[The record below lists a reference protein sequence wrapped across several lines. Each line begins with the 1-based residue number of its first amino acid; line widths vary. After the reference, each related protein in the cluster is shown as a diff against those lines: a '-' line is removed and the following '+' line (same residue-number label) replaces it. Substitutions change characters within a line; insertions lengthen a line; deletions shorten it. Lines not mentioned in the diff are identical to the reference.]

1 MEEELIE
8 MDESTFQSLLDNEDE
23 IEQVDDGEENTIF
36 TQEDNEDA
44 EETESSEEAEG
55 DEETEETEDA
65 ETAETVAFIEN
76 LEKFAGF
83 EITPEEVEQFE
94 GDLNKLIEH
103 KKVDYAR
110 ELFKNEL
117 GRLGDTERNA
127 VYRLMSGHPLDEV
140 KEALEVESIKYTVE
154 DIEDSPDVAKKVIVE
169 SLKLKGRSEKEI
181 QKYLKGTSEE
191 ELIEEAK
198 EELKEVNAAKATK
211 IQEIEGRAKN
221 KIDEK
226 RKSEEAYISAIN
238 TATDN
243 FLKDV
248 KAYAPNVK
256 LQEKSKEA
264 IKSNVI
270 DTINDVL
277 KKADVY
283 GPRIAFLKHIGVLD
297 GDFSKLT
304 NGAEAKAK
312 QSLAEVLKNKKK
324 PSSITKSRDE
334 GYKMPTPAVKKK
346 TF

>member
-1 MEEELIE
+1 M
-8 MDESTFQSLLDNEDE
+8 
-23 IEQVDDGEENTIF
+23 
-36 TQEDNEDA
+36 
-44 EETESSEEAEG
+44 
-55 DEETEETEDA
+55 
-65 ETAETVAFIEN
+65 
-76 LEKFAGF
+76 
-83 EITPEEVEQFE
+83 
-94 GDLNKLIEH
+94 
-103 KKVDYAR
+103 
-110 ELFKNEL
+110 
-117 GRLGDTERNA
+117 
-127 VYRLMSGHPLDEV
+127 
-140 KEALEVESIKYTVE
+140 
-154 DIEDSPDVAKKVIVE
+154 
-169 SLKLKGRSEKEI
+169 
-181 QKYLKGTSEE
+181 E

-221 KIDEK
+221 KIEEK

-248 KAYAPNVK
+248 KSYAPNVK

-334 GYKMPTPAVKKK
+334 GYKLPMPATKKK